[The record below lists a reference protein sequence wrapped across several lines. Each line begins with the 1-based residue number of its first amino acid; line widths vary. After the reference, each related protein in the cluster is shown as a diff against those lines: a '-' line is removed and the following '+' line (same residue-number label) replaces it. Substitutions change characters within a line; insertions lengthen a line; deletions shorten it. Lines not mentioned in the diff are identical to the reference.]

1 MIDEDLDKYEMFIRA
16 QDLLGVHAASFPAGS
31 RGAAQVTI
39 LGEVIETLDA
49 QSALHT
55 SSMSSVRQNATEK
68 ETARQELRAE
78 MKAINVS
85 ARVRE
90 HEIPGFAAKFRMPPQ
105 CGDQK
110 LITIAR
116 AFAVDAAAQAAEFA
130 KSDMPADF
138 VDTLNAKIEALEQ
151 AIERKN
157 VNAEAQVAARTQ
169 IKEAIKRGMRAVG
182 ELDAIV
188 RNKFRGDPV
197 VLAEWERAVRIAP
210 AKRKTV
216 ATESTSQPQ

>member
-1 MIDEDLDKYEMFIRA
+1 MTDQDLEKYEMFIRA
-16 QDLLGVHAASFPAGS
+16 QDLCGVHAAAFPAGS

-39 LGEVIETLDA
+39 LAEVIGTLDG
-49 QSALHT
+49 QSALHA

-68 ETARQELRAE
+68 ETARSELRAE

-90 HEIPGFAAKFRMPPQ
+90 REIPGFADKFRMPKP
-105 CGDQK
+105 CSDQK

-116 AFAVDAAAQAAEFA
+116 AFAADAAAQAAEFA

-138 VDTLNAKIEALEQ
+138 VDTLNAKIEALED

-157 VNAEAQVAARTQ
+157 VNAEAQVAARTT
-169 IKEAIKRGMRAVG
+169 IKEALKRGMRAVS

-197 VLAEWERAVRIAP
+197 VLAEWEHAGRIAP
-210 AKRKTV
+210 AKRKAP
-216 ATESTSQPQ
+216 ATEPPSNQQ